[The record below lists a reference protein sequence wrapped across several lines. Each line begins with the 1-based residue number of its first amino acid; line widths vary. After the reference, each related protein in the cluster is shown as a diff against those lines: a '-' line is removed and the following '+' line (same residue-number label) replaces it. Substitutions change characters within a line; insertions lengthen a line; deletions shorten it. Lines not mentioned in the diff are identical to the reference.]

1 MCKLQ
6 RATEAAKR
14 FACSKRQQIELEF
27 ANVSSLG
34 NLTQNQTLLD
44 AVDGSAEYQVF
55 LQWVPLLICFILTLE
70 RKSLLIDGF
79 ENELKGFGSQF
90 KYAYKR
96 RDFFVVRLS

>member
-55 LQWVPLLICFILTLE
+55 LQ
-70 RKSLLIDGF
+70 
-79 ENELKGFGSQF
+79 
-90 KYAYKR
+90 
-96 RDFFVVRLS
+96 